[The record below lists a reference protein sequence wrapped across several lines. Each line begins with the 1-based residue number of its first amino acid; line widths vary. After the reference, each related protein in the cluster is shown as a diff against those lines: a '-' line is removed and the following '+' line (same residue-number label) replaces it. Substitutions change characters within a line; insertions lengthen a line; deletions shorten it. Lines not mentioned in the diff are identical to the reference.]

1 MDVPNKNPDDNDVLN
16 VEPNGD
22 LLGCQLDPNKVE
34 LGPLLELTEL
44 TAEEEAD
51 VSSPKDVPELKT
63 FVAGLEEGNIEL
75 PEGKAALAVGLDE
88 GNEDLLEEKGGF
100 PVNPNDEDD
109 ADEPNETDWV

>member
-1 MDVPNKNPDDNDVLN
+1 MDVPPKENPDDDDEVN

-44 TAEEEAD
+44 TAKEEAE
-51 VSSPKDVPELKT
+51 VPSPKD
-63 FVAGLEEGNIEL
+63 VAGLEEGNNEF
-75 PEGKAALAVGLDE
+75 PERKAALAAGLDE
-88 GNEDLLEEKGGF
+88 GNEELLEKGVF
-100 PVNPNDEDD
+100 PDNPKDEED